1 MKKQPGWALPK
12 LMAAQVRTKQEA
24 AIRHELFSVPDSIQG
39 IGVNKRYFL
48 RTYGCQAN
56 ERDGE
61 TIAGIMETLGF
72 VATASEDNADVII
85 LNTCAIRKNAEDK
98 VLGELGALKRLY
110 KENPDLVI
118 GLCGC
123 MAQEE
128 EIVQLLL
135 AKYPQV
141 RLIFG
146 THNIHRLPML
156 LAQAMQKEKT
166 IEVFSA
172 EGEVIEDLPVKRFGK
187 HKAWVNIMYGCDK
200 FCTYCIVPYTRGKER
215 SRAMEDIL
223 KEVRE
228 LTAQGYQEVTLLGQ
242 NVNSYGKDLSMQGGF
257 ATLLAE
263 CAKIG
268 IPRIRFMTSHPW
280 DFSDD
285 MIDVIAQY
293 DNIMPF
299 IHLPVQSGD
308 SAVLKLMGRRYTI
321 EEYRDLFHRIKNRV
335 KNCAFSTDIIV
346 GFPNESEEQF
356 QHTLDIVNECQFD
369 NAYTFIYS
377 PREGTPA
384 AKMTDNI
391 PLEVK
396 QERLYRLNELVNH
409 YAYLNNAA
417 YRGKIVKVLVDG
429 PSKKN
434 PQITS
439 GYTETNKLVNFVSK
453 NAQCGD
459 IVEVRITDAK
469 TWSLDGEQVE

>member
-1 MKKQPGWALPK
+1 MKKQPGWALPDLK
-12 LMAAQVRTKQEA
+12 AAQVRTKQEA
-24 AIRHELFSVPDSIQG
+24 VIRHELFSIPDSIQG
-39 IGVNKRYFL
+39 IGKDKHYYL

-61 TIAGIMETLGF
+61 TIAGIMEALGF
-72 VATASEDNADVII
+72 TATDNEEVADVII

-135 AKYPQV
+135 HKYPQV

-146 THNIHRLPML
+146 THNIHRLPIL
-156 LAQAMQKEKT
+156 LAQTMQNNKT
-166 IEVFSA
+166 VEVYSN

-215 SRAMEDIL
+215 SRSMQDIL
-223 KEVRE
+223 KEVEE
-228 LTAQGYQEVTLLGQ
+228 LVDQGYKEVTLLGQ
-242 NVNSYGKDLSMQGGF
+242 NVNSYGKDIAIEGGF
-257 ATLLAE
+257 ATLLAK
-263 CAKIG
+263 CAETG

-280 DFSDD
+280 DFSDA

-308 SAVLKLMGRRYTI
+308 SDILKLMGRRYTI
-321 EEYRDLFHRIKNRV
+321 DEYRDLFYRLKNRIP
-335 KNCAFSTDIIV
+335 NCAFSTDIIV

-384 AKMTDNI
+384 AKMADNVTF
-391 PLEVK
+391 EVK
-396 QERLYRLNELVNH
+396 QDRLYRLNEAVNH
-409 YAYLNNAA
+409 YANLNNEA
-417 YRGKIVKVLVDG
+417 YKGKIVKVLVDG

-434 PQITS
+434 PQIFS
-439 GYTETNKLVNFVSK
+439 GYTETNKLVNFINH
-453 NAQCGD
+453 NAKCGD
-459 IVEVRITDAK
+459 IVEVLITDTK
-469 TWSLDGEQVE
+469 TWSLDGEQLI